1 MNPNDRSFCLT
12 LDESSVKIKVQQD
25 GRHYIAN
32 SNRRKVRKGKNLEK
46 YNDHCFVIVFG
57 TARSGNQRTYRSFAI
72 INHRLLINTGM
83 GRNATT
89 WVCERGELIAISEG
103 DYFTVCGLI

>member
-25 GRHYIAN
+25 GRHNIAN
-32 SNRRKVRKGKNLEK
+32 SNRRKVRKLKNLEK

-57 TARSGNQRTYRSFAI
+57 TARSGN
-72 INHRLLINTGM
+72 
-83 GRNATT
+83 
-89 WVCERGELIAISEG
+89 
-103 DYFTVCGLI
+103 